1 MKQNFNVKLEFKRN
15 ETEKLGKN
23 FGWIISAIRLSNL
36 VLLSVSEKANGVYHF
51 CVFFFGTNVWLL
63 LYAPLIIHITQLD
76 CGVCVCVCCSCL
88 LCLHLMYNIP
98 NSLQSEFTFDI
109 ISFDIPS
116 KVLYSPSIYLYLYF
130 HSVRQPG
137 YVQNNTRSIPCTK
150 LDTHFHP
157 HFVVFVREW
166 EKEISITKQQK
177 YIFNFRSRDVIF
189 LSFGFFVPFRF
200 VSFCMFFFFATAI
213 AFLVRFFF
221 SSCLL
226 SSLSVA
232 LLAIWLATFTFLVF
246 LRQFLSHIHR
256 YHPLS
261 CPSFPCVE
269 RVCVSAYNLMDDIV
283 PMQTLWDFF
292 DILSSLLAS
301 VVFWSH
307 HLQQQQQSFRFHSA
321 FLFLTLFCFG
331 ICN

>member
-51 CVFFFGTNVWLL
+51 CVFFFGTHVWLL

-200 VSFCMFFFFATAI
+200 VSFCMFFFSLRLSLFLCVFFPLHVCCRLCRWLFWPFDWPLLLFLFFFDNFSLTYTAI
-213 AFLVRFFF
+213 TRSHV
-221 SSCLL
+221 LL
-226 SSLSVA
+226 FRA
-232 LLAIWLATFTFLVF
+232 WN
-246 LRQFLSHIHR
+246 
-256 YHPLS
+256 
-261 CPSFPCVE
+261 
-269 RVCVSAYNLMDDIV
+269 VCVWVRTI
-283 PMQTLWDFF
+283 
-292 DILSSLLAS
+292 
-301 VVFWSH
+301 
-307 HLQQQQQSFRFHSA
+307 
-321 FLFLTLFCFG
+321 
-331 ICN
+331 

>member
-1 MKQNFNVKLEFKRN
+1 M
-15 ETEKLGKN
+15 
-23 FGWIISAIRLSNL
+23 
-36 VLLSVSEKANGVYHF
+36 
-51 CVFFFGTNVWLL
+51 
-63 LYAPLIIHITQLD
+63 
-76 CGVCVCVCCSCL
+76 CVCCSCL

-200 VSFCMFFFFATAI
+200 VSFCMFFFSLRLSL
-213 AFLVRFFF
+213 FLCVFFLFMFVVVFVGGSFGHLIGHFYFSCFSSTISLSHTPLSPALMSFF
-221 SSCLL
+221 S
-226 SSLSVA
+226 VRG
-232 LLAIWLATFTFLVF
+232 T
-246 LRQFLSHIHR
+246 
-256 YHPLS
+256 
-261 CPSFPCVE
+261 CVWV
-269 RVCVSAYNLMDDIV
+269 RTI
-283 PMQTLWDFF
+283 
-292 DILSSLLAS
+292 
-301 VVFWSH
+301 
-307 HLQQQQQSFRFHSA
+307 
-321 FLFLTLFCFG
+321 
-331 ICN
+331 